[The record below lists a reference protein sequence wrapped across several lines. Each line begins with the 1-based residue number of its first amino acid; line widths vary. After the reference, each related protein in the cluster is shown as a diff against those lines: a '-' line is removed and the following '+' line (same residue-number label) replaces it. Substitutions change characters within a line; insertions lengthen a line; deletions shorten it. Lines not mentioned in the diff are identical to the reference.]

1 MKAIAGKHREDVA
14 AAVRSLLG
22 EQRKTVS
29 DLGATLHISRATA
42 SDRVNGGSSF
52 TADEL
57 ERVAAFFGLLDVYA
71 LMDIAEAISRRTAAV
86 GLEVAS

>member
-1 MKAIAGKHREDVA
+1 MTAIVDKFSEEVA

-29 DLGATLHISRATA
+29 GLAEALHISRATA
-42 SDRVNGGSSF
+42 SERVNGGSPF

-57 ERVAAFFGLLDVYA
+57 EKVAAHFQLANVYA
-71 LMDIAEAISRRTAAV
+71 LFEIAESISKRHALA
-86 GLEVAS
+86 VAS

>member
-1 MKAIAGKHREDVA
+1 MEVA

-29 DLGATLHISRATA
+29 DLGSALHLSRTTA
-42 SDRVNGGSSF
+42 SDRVNAGSSF

-57 ERVAAFFGLLDVYA
+57 EAVATFFNLRDVYA
-71 LMDIAEAISRRTAAV
+71 LMDIAEAISKRSALAAS
-86 GLEVAS
+86 A

>member
-1 MKAIAGKHREDVA
+1 MKAIAGKHREEVA

-29 DLGATLHISRATA
+29 DLGIALHLSRTTA
-42 SDRVNGGSSF
+42 SDRVNGNSSF

-57 ERVAAFFGLLDVYA
+57 ERVATFFGLVDVYA
-71 LMDIAEAISRRTAAV
+71 LMDIAESISKRATISA
-86 GLEVAS
+86 VAS